1 MAHLRV
7 RSSGLSLRCARLAGA
22 IAGLVCVLVTGYPLP
37 AAADD
42 DMCGEPKAAPQAL
55 YERLTKDARV
65 REMHRNDMYVGLE
78 NGDNGTLWTFTLPKH
93 PAHPAAICRQVIER
107 RGIID
112 IPTTIACEGP
122 QAACAEIKTDFD
134 ALNARII
141 DDLYKQG
148 KGK

>member
-1 MAHLRV
+1 MA
-7 RSSGLSLRCARLAGA
+7 RSSVWPGGGMSLRRALLAGA
-22 IAGLVCVLVTGYPLP
+22 VAVLAPILTVARPLH
-37 AAADD
+37 AADD
-42 DMCGEPKAAPQAL
+42 DLCGEPKAGPQAL
-55 YERLTKDARV
+55 YERLAKDARI
-65 REMHRNDMYVGLE
+65 REMHRNDIYVGLE

-93 PAHPAAICRQVIER
+93 PAHPAAVCRRVVER

-112 IPTTIACEGP
+112 IPTTIVCEGA
-122 QAACAEIKTDFD
+122 QAACADLKTDFE